1 VLLLGA
7 LSADAYT
14 STAPAATSSPSA
26 SASASASAAA
36 GHHTYTPYRPGGAS
50 ARSKVSKVSDEWRRS
65 GGIVVLRNFLRPDD
79 YARVVDEVKAAS
91 KSLRPETNSLAVGRL
106 VAPLFAKD
114 LAVVELCVR

>member
-1 VLLLGA
+1 MVQSRSRCPRCLAGAGLAVLLLGA

-14 STAPAATSSPSA
+14 STAPATTS
-26 SASASASAAA
+26 SASASAAA

-50 ARSKVSKVSDEWRRS
+50 VRSQSKVSDEWRRS

-79 YARVVDEVKAAS
+79 YKRVVDEVKAAS

-106 VAPLFAKD
+106 VA
-114 LAVVELCVR
+114 